1 VGTPYTLRH
10 FVRATA
16 AFFIALVAGTVA
28 FAAFL
33 DESGLQAFYRST
45 ITLSLTGIDTKPEG
59 NGGIIA
65 TILLVLAGVAIYG
78 YLASAIVELIA
89 HGVLTGAMS
98 ERRRRRVIQR
108 ISNHYIICGYGRV
121 GRQVASEFHDAGV
134 PFVVLDFNPDVLE
147 IARERNIPYID
158 GSGTKD
164 EDLEAAGLAR
174 ARGLSAS
181 SDSDVDNL
189 YITVSARAERPD
201 LMIVARASTED
212 AAQKMLRAGADRV
225 VQPYSAAGS
234 EIAKMMLKPQVAAF
248 LDIVSRHGG
257 PDLRFE
263 EIEITRT
270 CPQAGRTIRETR
282 IRHETGAL
290 VVALRK
296 ADGTFDTTPDPDTE
310 LEPGDVLIAV
320 GTAQELQ
327 ALEELF
333 APSAGGDGGEAAGAR
348 RDGTGT
354 GAAGAEGKAVA
365 G

>member
-1 VGTPYTLRH
+1 VDTPYTLRH
-10 FVRATA
+10 FIRAVG

-28 FAAFL
+28 FWGFL
-33 DESGLQAFYRST
+33 NESTLQAFYRST

-59 NGGIIA
+59 NGGIIT
-65 TILLVLAGVAIYG
+65 TILLVLAGMAIYG

-89 HGVLTGAMS
+89 HGVLTGTMV
-98 ERRRRRVIQR
+98 ERRRRHMIER
-108 ISNHYIICGYGRV
+108 INDHYIICGYGRV
-121 GRQVASEFHDAGV
+121 GRQVADEFRAAGR

-147 IARERNIPYID
+147 LAREHQVPYIE

-164 EDLEAAGLAR
+164 EDLQAAGLER
-174 ARGLSAS
+174 ARGLIAS

-225 VQPYSAAGS
+225 VQPYSSAGS

-263 EIEITRT
+263 EIEITRS

-296 ADGTFDTTPDPDTE
+296 VDGTFDTTPEPDTE
-310 LEPGDVLIAV
+310 LHPGDVLIAV
-320 GTAQELQ
+320 GTEQELG

-333 APSAGGDGGEAAGAR
+333 APLAAGEGN
-348 RDGTGT
+348 GTGT
-354 GAAGAEGKAVA
+354 TGAGEAVA